1 MDERQKKILLRKANA
16 RAYKHRLVA
25 LLKNP
30 YLLIPLLILVLKCAY
45 IMFELYWFI
54 VTAFKTQSDFTSNLL
69 GLPKKWQWKNFVDV
83 LNNFKVRVTTD
94 TGVQNVGIGEQFI
107 YTLYYCLVGAVV
119 KVLVP
124 CVMAYA
130 VSKFNYKFN
139 IVLIGS
145 YWLMRLMPTIGTGAA
160 SMKLFSGL
168 GLYNNLWLFTI
179 VSNFSYTGNA
189 FLIFMAVFSGVSNT
203 YREAGAI
210 DGASEMVILFKIIL
224 PQVFNIFL
232 ILTFTTFTVNWD
244 VYSVPMLYF
253 PAYPTLA
260 VGIYQLSTTTTGV
273 LSYISTKF
281 AGFLML
287 CIPIVTVYWL
297 NRKKILGKVSM
308 GGIKE

>member
-1 MDERQKKILLRKANA
+1 MDKKQSKILLRKSN
-16 RAYKHRLVA
+16 RRIFMRRVVA
-25 LLKNP
+25 LFKNP
-30 YLLIPLLILVLKCAY
+30 YLLIPLLVLLLKCAY
-45 IMFELYWFI
+45 ILFELYWFVI
-54 VTAFKTQSDFTSNLL
+54 TAFKTPSNFRTDLL
-69 GLPKKWQWKNFVDV
+69 GLPTSLNWENFVNV
-83 LNNFKVRVTTD
+83 LSNFSVKITTES
-94 TGVQNVGIGEQFI
+94 GIKFVGIGMQFV
-107 YTLYYCLVGAVV
+107 YTLYYCLVGAIV

-130 VSKFNYKFN
+130 VSKFSYKFN

-145 YWLMRLMPTIGTGAA
+145 YWLMRLMPTVGTGAA
-160 SMKLFSGL
+160 SMKLFSSL
-168 GLYNNLWLFTI
+168 GLYNNLWVFTI

-210 DGASEMVILFKIIL
+210 DGATELVILFKIIL

-232 ILTFTTFTVNWD
+232 ILTFTTFAANWD

-260 VGIYQLSTTTTGV
+260 VGIYQLSMSVSSEFSNVT
-273 LSYISTKF
+273 TKF